1 MVATSQF
8 DVEPLSFGRR
18 NVHSTISWA
27 QSQMSFNGRDNV
39 KPTAN
44 SRRWQKERE
53 TFEGVFLGVAQLLPF
68 LICLAFHLFFV
79 FVLNQSISI
88 ASSSPLFFFFSIL
101 AQILFPIFFSFES
114 LFIDVVFVSLSLPLS
129 LRSRVDVT
137 GYLRVEPEPAR
148 DHCVLRGGMGDWW
161 SVCVCV
167 CVYGGRDFFFAG
179 RDVVRIFLFLPFTL
193 SSAKEDWPIIMLH
206 LKR

>member
-53 TFEGVFLGVAQLLPF
+53 TFEGGFFGRGSAVAVFNLSCFSSFFCFCFKSIDIDRFFLP
-68 LICLAFHLFFV
+68 
-79 FVLNQSISI
+79 
-88 ASSSPLFFFFSIL
+88 PFFFLLHPRTNFISY
-101 AQILFPIFFSFES
+101 FFSFES

-167 CVYGGRDFFFAG
+167 YMGDGIFFLLGGTLCGFFFFYPLHY
-179 RDVVRIFLFLPFTL
+179 RLPKKIGQL
-193 SSAKEDWPIIMLH
+193 
-206 LKR
+206 

>member
-1 MVATSQF
+1 
-8 DVEPLSFGRR
+8 
-18 NVHSTISWA
+18 
-27 QSQMSFNGRDNV
+27 MSFNGRDNV

-68 LICLAFHLFFV
+68 LICLAFHLFFC
-79 FVLNQSISI
+79 FCFKSIDI
-88 ASSSPLFFFFSIL
+88 DRFFLPPFFFLLHPRTNFISY
-101 AQILFPIFFSFES
+101 FFSFES

-167 CVYGGRDFFFAG
+167 CVYGGRGGGGHVIYLFFFCWEG
-179 RDVVRIFLFLPFTL
+179 RCADFSFFTL
-193 SSAKEDWPIIMLH
+193 YIIVCQRRLANYNVT
-206 LKR
+206 LEEIE